1 MRRIHINIK
10 INVFVLMME
19 IVGGLIISSLAV
31 LFNQQRGGS
40 DTVMLTG
47 LQIWYGCVI
56 PSCYLLNSD
65 YIKDTIMEHGWMNA
79 LSQIYTQRP
88 VNNNELSAAARNS
101 KNDNGARRNEANSN
115 PSNNE
120 NDRKRSLRANA
131 KTPRTPRIAWE

>member
-40 DTVMLTG
+40 DMVMLTG

-65 YIKDTIMEHGWMNA
+65 YIKDTIMEHGWMSA
-79 LSQIYTQRP
+79 LSQIYTKRP

-115 PSNNE
+115 PSNNG
-120 NDRKRSLRANA
+120 NGRKRSLRPNA

>member
-1 MRRIHINIK
+1 MRRININIK

-31 LFNQQRGGS
+31 LFNQQRGDS
-40 DTVMLTG
+40 DTIMLTG

-79 LSQIYTQRP
+79 LSQIYTKRP

-120 NDRKRSLRANA
+120 NDRKRSLRTNA
-131 KTPRTPRIAWE
+131 KNPRTPRIAWE